1 MKVNVNFKKYKI
13 ENERKELEL
22 FFNTTGIYQERVLKF
37 VDQEKAIN
45 LVTINLFEVI
55 VQRSGEITS
64 VMTFRN
70 KQKTKFKMSTS
81 FGNLELD
88 IYTSKL
94 IIEKDSIY
102 ILYNV
107 LEDINNYE
115 IYELHIEYGPL
126 K

>member
-1 MKVNVNFKKYKI
+1 MKVNINFKKYKI
-13 ENERKELEL
+13 ENDTKELEL
-22 FFNTTGIYQERVLKF
+22 FFNTNGIYQDRVLKF
-37 VDQEKAIN
+37 VDQDKAIN

-55 VQRSGEITS
+55 VQRSGEVNS

-70 KQKTKFKMSTS
+70 KQKTKFKMNAS

-94 IIEKDSIY
+94 IVEKDSIY

-115 IYELHIEYGPL
+115 TYELHIEYGPL

>member
-1 MKVNVNFKKYKI
+1 MKVNINFKKYKI
-13 ENERKELEL
+13 ENEKKELEL
-22 FFNTTGIYQERVLKF
+22 FFNTNGIYQDRFLKF

-55 VQRSGEITS
+55 VQRSGEVNS

-70 KQKTKFKMSTS
+70 KQKTKFKMTAS

-94 IIEKDSIY
+94 IVEKDSIY

-115 IYELHIEYGPL
+115 TYELHIEYGPL

>member
-1 MKVNVNFKKYKI
+1 MKVNINFKKYKI
-13 ENERKELEL
+13 ENDKKELEL
-22 FFNTTGIYQERVLKF
+22 FFSTNGIYQDRVLKF

-55 VQRSGEITS
+55 VQRSGEVNSI
-64 VMTFRN
+64 MTFRN
-70 KQKTKFKMSTS
+70 KQKTKFKMNAS

-94 IIEKDSIY
+94 IVEKDSIY

>member
-13 ENERKELEL
+13 ENEEKELEL
-22 FFNTTGIYQERVLKF
+22 FFNTNGIYQDRVLKF
-37 VDQEKAIN
+37 VDQEKVIN
-45 LVTINLFEVI
+45 VVVINLFEVI

-70 KQKTKFKMSTS
+70 KQKTKFKMSAS

-94 IIEKDSIY
+94 IVEKDSIY

-115 IYELHIEYGPL
+115 TYELHIEYGPS

>member
-1 MKVNVNFKKYKI
+1 MKVNINFKKYKI
-13 ENERKELEL
+13 ENDKKELEL
-22 FFNTTGIYQERVLKF
+22 FFSTNGIYQDRVLKF

-55 VQRSGEITS
+55 VQRSGEVNS

-70 KQKTKFKMSTS
+70 KQKTKFKMNAS

-94 IIEKDSIY
+94 IVEKDSIY

-115 IYELHIEYGPL
+115 TYELHIEYGPL

>member
-13 ENERKELEL
+13 ENEKKELEL
-22 FFNTTGIYQERVLKF
+22 FFNTNGIYQDRVLKF
-37 VDQEKAIN
+37 VDQEKVIN
-45 LVTINLFEVI
+45 LVTINLFEVV

-70 KQKTKFKMSTS
+70 KQKTKFKMSAS

-115 IYELHIEYGPL
+115 TYELHIEYGPL

>member
-1 MKVNVNFKKYKI
+1 MKVKVNFKKYKI
-13 ENERKELEL
+13 ENEKKELEL
-22 FFNTTGIYQERVLKF
+22 FFNTNGIYQDRVLKF
-37 VDQEKAIN
+37 VDQEKVIN

-70 KQKTKFKMSTS
+70 KQKTKFKMSAS

-115 IYELHIEYGPL
+115 THELHIEYGPL

>member
-55 VQRSGEITS
+55 VQRSGEIAS

>member
-1 MKVNVNFKKYKI
+1 MKVNINFKKYKL
-13 ENERKELEL
+13 ENDKKELEL
-22 FFNTTGIYQERVLKF
+22 FFNTNGIYQDKVLKF

-55 VQRSGEITS
+55 VQRSGEVNS

-70 KQKTKFKMSTS
+70 KQKTKFKMNAS

-94 IIEKDSIY
+94 IVEKDSIY

-115 IYELHIEYGPL
+115 TYELHIEYGPL

>member
-13 ENERKELEL
+13 ENEKKELEL
-22 FFNTTGIYQERVLKF
+22 IFNTNGIYQDRVLKF
-37 VDQEKAIN
+37 VDQEKVIN
-45 LVTINLFEVI
+45 LVTINLFEVV

-70 KQKTKFKMSTS
+70 KQKTKFQMSAS

-115 IYELHIEYGPL
+115 TYELHIEYGPL

>member
-13 ENERKELEL
+13 ENEKKELEL
-22 FFNTTGIYQERVLKF
+22 FFNTNGIYQDRVLKF
-37 VDQEKAIN
+37 VDQEKVIN
-45 LVTINLFEVI
+45 LVTINLFEVV

-70 KQKTKFKMSTS
+70 KQKTKFQMSAS

-115 IYELHIEYGPL
+115 TYELHIEYGPL

>member
-1 MKVNVNFKKYKI
+1 MKVNVNLKKYKI
-13 ENERKELEL
+13 ENEKKELEL
-22 FFNTTGIYQERVLKF
+22 FFNTNGIYQDRFLKF
-37 VDQEKAIN
+37 VDQDKTIN

-70 KQKTKFKMSTS
+70 KQKTKFKMSAS

-115 IYELHIEYGPL
+115 TYELHIEYGPL

>member
-1 MKVNVNFKKYKI
+1 MKVKVNFKKYKI
-13 ENERKELEL
+13 ENEKKELEL
-22 FFNTTGIYQERVLKF
+22 FFNTNGIYQDRVLKF
-37 VDQEKAIN
+37 VDQERVIN
-45 LVTINLFEVI
+45 LVTINLFEVV

-70 KQKTKFKMSTS
+70 KQKTKFQMSAS

-115 IYELHIEYGPL
+115 TYELHIEYGPL

>member
-13 ENERKELEL
+13 ENEEKELEL
-22 FFNTTGIYQERVLKF
+22 FFNTNGIYQDRVLKF
-37 VDQEKAIN
+37 VDQEKVIN
-45 LVTINLFEVI
+45 VVVINLFEVI

-70 KQKTKFKMSTS
+70 KQKTKFKMSAS

-94 IIEKDSIY
+94 IVEKDSIY
-102 ILYNV
+102 ILYN
-107 LEDINNYE
+107 L
-115 IYELHIEYGPL
+115 L
-126 K
+126 

>member
-13 ENERKELEL
+13 ENEKKELEL
-22 FFNTTGIYQERVLKF
+22 FFNTNGIYQDRFLKF
-37 VDQEKAIN
+37 VDQDKTIN

-70 KQKTKFKMSTS
+70 KQKTKFKMSVS

-115 IYELHIEYGPL
+115 TYELHIEYGPL

>member
-1 MKVNVNFKKYKI
+1 MKVNINFKKYKI
-13 ENERKELEL
+13 ENDKKELEL
-22 FFNTTGIYQERVLKF
+22 FFNTNGIYQDKVLKF

-55 VQRSGEITS
+55 VQRSGEVNS

-70 KQKTKFKMSTS
+70 KQKTKFKMNAS

-94 IIEKDSIY
+94 IVEKDSIY

-115 IYELHIEYGPL
+115 TYELHIEYGPL